1 MIRCLDAYDLG
12 YKGSVILVHE
22 LDEFV
27 LRRSGPDNEDRVH
40 PIESSCDVV
49 KEMPR
54 IIRVLSRLPTAFRMA
69 VNMVLRRKDSGLVCR
84 LRMDVKDA
92 RFLVVDPDDGVRHD
106 LILSAKPIVE
116 LKDGRCYRVGV
127 LDDAAAS
134 RRCACFRQ

>member
-40 PIESSCDVV
+40 PIESSRDLV
-49 KEMPR
+49 KEMPW

-69 VNMVLRRKDSGLVCR
+69 VNVVLRREDCGLVCR
-84 LRMDVKDA
+84 LRMDVKDP
-92 RFLVVDPDDGVRHD
+92 RFLVVYPDDGVRHD
-106 LILSAKPIVE
+106 LILSAKPTVE

-127 LDDAAAS
+127 FGAAATS
-134 RRCACFRQ
+134 SL